1 MKTLSLFLAVSAAA
15 FAPTFAGDVC
25 ISSGGHARARI
36 VVADKADKA
45 ARFAAAELKWHLN
58 RITGASFEVVAE
70 SEADKGDGLLPIC
83 VGPSSVAKVVR
94 GDFAPQEWLVDV
106 SAGRIVLAGRDKPDQ
121 GAFTLVHESPE
132 GVVGK
137 GWPGFYDEQGTM
149 YAVYDFLERDCGV
162 VWADAEDD
170 GTFIPSKPDLSVAET
185 RRRERPFISFRGG
198 SATFPARFDNSFF
211 KWGTPKFGE
220 YRRLAY
226 AHPKSCLQ
234 QNTLFLLRHR
244 AGGRLANANHS
255 FYHYYDK
262 YWREGSKN
270 FIRKWPEIFAKGY
283 PGKEPPQMCYSSP
296 EFIDLVVRDI
306 RAYFD
311 QDPETGKFGWGPD
324 NYCLEGMD
332 NSSFCLCDRCRPQYE
347 PERSA
352 DNGAEST
359 YWFRFVKAVADE
371 IAKTHPGKQISTLA
385 YHSHEALPHGVKLPK
400 NVVVYFCLYA
410 NRMPYAKVFVDQM
423 DRIRRWREA
432 YPDQPMALWLYN
444 TFPKENANN
453 AGFDFYPAF
462 FADDAYAQYQ
472 FFKRHD
478 IRAGIFQCGLNGAVD
493 TYMQLR
499 WMINPDLTPDAMLDE
514 YFSVYGRPGRHLKEF
529 YRRVAARYC
538 DKSRYPKGGVMHQ
551 SAQMAWGSLGT
562 QDLMDELAEIMKRAE
577 AAAETPVEKRRLAVW
592 RFGVW
597 DFMRGGRE
605 TFAKR
610 QSVPKPSWGAGRI
623 ASCGGDVAKV
633 DWASIPPV
641 RVPMYNVN
649 SERPAAMDASMRI
662 AHDGEWLYL
671 ELGQRCDTSLLVV
684 SPQIVCFDTWEFF
697 IAGQESLPYRHY
709 YSGPDGRMNATSN
722 GEINWRQGVPATE
735 SGPEAFG
742 GRCVSDRSDP
752 KVWTQ
757 RFAFPLGN
765 LIDRPLK
772 TGDSFFANFVR
783 VVNKKLSGADS
794 YIQTAVPCTTVHE
807 TDRLARIT
815 LLPEITWS
823 VMHPTAI
830 DVGYMRR
837 VAAKAQEYGG
847 VDSFEVCGRCRR
859 TRP

>member
-1 MKTLSLFLAVSAAA
+1 MPRFPPPRRFRPL
-15 FAPTFAGDVC
+15 PTAGQFSPCPV
-25 ISSGGHARARI
+25 GR
-36 VVADKADKA
+36 A
-45 ARFAAAELKWHLN
+45 ARFAAAELKWHLDK
-58 RITGASFEVVAE
+58 ITGGDFAVVADD
-70 SEADKGDGLLPIC
+70 AFAANGGMIPIC
-83 VGPSSVAKVVR
+83 VGPSSLTAVRR
-94 GDFAPQEWLVDV
+94 GDFEPQEWLVDV
-106 SAGRIVLAGRDKPDQ
+106 AADRIVLAGRDKPDQ

-137 GWPGFYDEQGTM
+137 CWPGFYDEQGTM
-149 YAVYDFLERDCGV
+149 YAVYDFLQRECGV
-162 VWADAEDD
+162 IWADAEDD
-170 GTFIPSKPDLSVAET
+170 GTFIPSKKNLSAACGS
-185 RRRERPFISFRGG
+185 RRKKPFISFRGG

-211 KWGTPKFGE
+211 KWGSPKFGE
-220 YRRLAY
+220 YRKLAY
-226 AHPKSCLQ
+226 AHPKSAML
-234 QNTLFLLRHR
+234 QNTLFLMRHR

-262 YWREGSKN
+262 YWREKSKS

-296 EFIDLVVRDI
+296 EFIGLVVRDI

-311 QDPETGKFGWGPD
+311 QDPATGKFGWGPD

-347 PERSA
+347 PERAA

-423 DRIRRWREA
+423 DRIRRWRAA
-432 YPDQPMALWLYN
+432 YPSQPMALWLYN
-444 TFPKENANN
+444 TFPKENAVN

-462 FADDAYAQYQ
+462 FADDAYAQYS
-472 FFKRHD
+472 FFKELD
-478 IRAGIFQCGLNGAVD
+478 IRAGIFQCGLNGAAD
-493 TYMQLR
+493 TYMQLK
-499 WMINPDLTPDAMLDE
+499 WMIDPDTPPDALLDE
-514 YFSVYGRPGRHLKEF
+514 YFTVYGRPGRHLKDF

-538 DKSRYPKGGVMHQ
+538 DKSRYPAGGVMHQ
-551 SAQMAWGSLGT
+551 SAHMAWGMLGT
-562 QDLMDELAEIMKRAE
+562 QDLMDELAGIMAKAE
-577 AAAETPVEKRRLAVW
+577 AAAETPAEMRRLVVW
-592 RFGVW
+592 RMGVW
-597 DFMRGGRE
+597 DFMKGGRE
-605 TFAKR
+605 TYVRR
-610 QSVPKPSWGAGRI
+610 QSVPKPEWQARRI
-623 ASCGGDVAKV
+623 SAQGGDPAKV
-633 DWASIPPV
+633 DWPAIPQSPLAL
-641 RVPMYNVN
+641 YNVN
-649 SERPAAMDASMRI
+649 SDKPVSCSRSALRI

-671 ELGQRCDTSLLVV
+671 ELTQHCDTSLLVV
-684 SPQIVCFDTWEFF
+684 SPQIVCFDTWELFM
-697 IAGQESLPYRHY
+697 AGQEALPYRHY
-709 YSGPDGRMNATSN
+709 YSGPDGRMKATSN
-722 GEINWRQGVPATE
+722 GEVNWRQGVPATE
-735 SGPEAFG
+735 SGPEAYG
-742 GRCVSDRSDP
+742 ARCVSDRSVP
-752 KVWTQ
+752 GEWRQ
-757 RFAFPLGN
+757 RFAFRLDN

-772 TGDSFFANFVR
+772 PGDAFYANFVR
-783 VVNKKLSGADS
+783 VVGGKLRGGDS